1 MRATLL
7 VLGVLLIGAP
17 PAAVHGQSAG
27 NGRNTPVDEG
37 NTEATV
43 PPVDVDQLVNVGRVR
58 RALARTPT
66 ERETFDGRQ
75 VRTYLEIYG
84 TGPPIEVLQPQDF
97 SPGAVRYGGMT
108 HQEFLN
114 FVTPQ
119 EFRAPVMNLSNV
131 ATELAS
137 WWKKR
142 AEERRRKDEA
152 RKRREASTLVV
163 DPAR

>member
-7 VLGVLLIGAP
+7 VLGVLLLGAF
-17 PAAVHGQSAG
+17 PAAVRGQSAG
-27 NGRNTPVDEG
+27 NGGDRPDDERNA
-37 NTEATV
+37 EATAPAV
-43 PPVDVDQLVNVGRVR
+43 HVDSLVNVERVR
-58 RALARTPT
+58 RALAQRPT

-84 TGPPIEVLQPQDF
+84 TAPPIEVLQPQDF

-114 FVTPQ
+114 VVTPQ
-119 EFRAPVMNLSNV
+119 EFRAPVMNLSN
-131 ATELAS
+131 AASELAN

-142 AEERRRKDEA
+142 ADERRRKEEA
-152 RKRREASTLVV
+152 RRRGEGSTVVV
-163 DPAR
+163 DPPK